1 MSRKYNIPG
10 EQPDPAPVGPKPP
23 AAESI
28 APANVRVMS
37 IDALRG
43 FDMFWIIGGG
53 AVVQALTG
61 LFCPELPAGMKAQ
74 MHHVPWQGFVAWD
87 LIMPLFL
94 FIVGVAMPFSF
105 SKRIERGASR
115 GAIYRKVL
123 LRTLVLFVLGMAA
136 QGHLLDFK
144 LDTLH
149 IYCNTLQAIAAGYLV
164 AAILMLNLPVL
175 GQLAATAA
183 LLGGYWALLV
193 YVPIPG
199 QGAGHLDETLNL
211 ALFIDERLLG
221 HFRDGTSYTWILSSL
236 AFAATVMLGVLGGH
250 LLHSRRGP
258 WLKVLGLVAAG
269 GICLGL
275 GWAWSYKFPIIKHIF
290 SSPMV
295 LWAAGWSYLLLAL
308 FYLVIDVI
316 GFRIWA
322 WFFVVIGANAIF
334 AYMLTEV
341 TRLDDFKQL
350 TDRWVAGLAG
360 HLGSFGGPLRTV
372 CAFLLLWGILC
383 YMYRKRTFLRI

>member
-1 MSRKYNIPG
+1 MSRKSYIPD
-10 EQPDPAPVGPKPP
+10 EQPDPAPTGPRQP
-23 AAESI
+23 AAGST
-28 APANVRVMS
+28 APANVRVTS

-43 FDMFWIIGGG
+43 FDMFWIVGGK
-53 AVVQALTG
+53 ALVLALAG
-61 LFCPELPAGMKAQ
+61 LFCAELPAAVKAQ
-74 MHHVPWQGFVAWD
+74 MDHVPWQGFVAWD

-105 SKRIERGASR
+105 GKRIEQGASR

-123 LRTLVLFVLGMAA
+123 VRTLVLFVLGMAA

-149 IYCNTLQAIAAGYLV
+149 IYCNTLQAIAAGYLI

-175 GQLAATAA
+175 AQVAATAA
-183 LLGGYWALLV
+183 LLGGYWAIMV

-199 QGAGHLDETLNL
+199 QGAGHLEEKLNL
-211 ALFIDERLLG
+211 ALYIDERLLG
-221 HFRDGTSYTWILSSL
+221 HFRDGTSYTWILSSM

-250 LLHSRRGP
+250 ILHSRRGP
-258 WLKVLGLVAAG
+258 WLKLLGLVAAG
-269 GICLGL
+269 GVCLGL

-290 SSPMV
+290 SSSMV

-316 GFRIWA
+316 GLRFWA

-334 AYMLTEV
+334 AYMLAEV
-341 TRLDDFKQL
+341 NTLDGFRQL

-360 HLGSFGGPLRTV
+360 HLDKFGGPLRTV